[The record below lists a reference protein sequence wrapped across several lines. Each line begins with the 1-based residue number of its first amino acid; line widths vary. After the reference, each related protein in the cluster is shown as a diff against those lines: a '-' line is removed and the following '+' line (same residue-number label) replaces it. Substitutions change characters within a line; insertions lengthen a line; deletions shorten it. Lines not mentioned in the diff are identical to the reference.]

1 MLLVRLQPQMEPEPE
16 PEPQP
21 EPEVA
26 PPAISPPRVLPPLET
41 AELARFSLPSPD
53 KHLTGLWN
61 HPLEKADPDAV
72 YPQFN
77 GGWACDGCGQLQSA
91 EMYHCQTT
99 GNYDLCATC
108 VRKKGY
114 LADLDQDPI
123 DEEELP
129 RLASR
134 GLAKSVSLGTDFR
147 QHSHGSSSPEPE
159 LPTQSG
165 AADGGA
171 SPVKAELSRQEYWSI
186 YRQHTS
192 DEVRAVAEATAQASE
207 DADADVSDE
216 QLSMEQKLT
225 RLYRSIDSDFS
236 NSVDAKELWEGLARI
251 GLGLSHDHVQKLVR
265 SADGDG
271 DGTLDLAEF
280 LAAFTASFLVKW

>member
-1 MLLVRLQPQMEPEPE
+1 MARLTKRTSPRWK
-16 PEPQP
+16 
-21 EPEVA
+21 VG
-26 PPAISPPRVLPPLET
+26 AIAACRASVDARERSAIGCLGRNASLSSRTGAAASAQFAVLNT
-41 AELARFSLPSPD
+41 TTR
-53 KHLTGLWN
+53 
-61 HPLEKADPDAV
+61 EKPMRHTSAV
-72 YPQFN
+72 VH
-77 GGWACDGCGQLQSA
+77 
-91 EMYHCQTT
+91 E
-99 GNYDLCATC
+99 
-108 VRKKGY
+108 R
-114 LADLDQDPI
+114 
-123 DEEELP
+123 
-129 RLASR
+129 
-134 GLAKSVSLGTDFR
+134 AKR
-147 QHSHGSSSPEPE
+147 NSHGSSSPEPE

-165 AADGGA
+165 AADGGT
-171 SPVKAELSRQEYWSI
+171 SLVKAELSRQEYWSI

-280 LAAFTASFLVKW
+280 LAAFTASFLVK